1 MINIWKKIFD
11 EIDVPTNSRIIS
23 EDKDK
28 SIIERESSWTG
39 NIKGIDSFP
48 NGTVE
53 VRDVQLFLK
62 MVSPYPTG
70 KVF

>member
-53 VRDVQLFLK
+53 GHGRSVIFE

>member
-11 EIDVPTNSRIIS
+11 EIDVPTISRIIS

-48 NGTVE
+48 NGTC
-53 VRDVQLFLK
+53 RGSWTF
-62 MVSPYPTG
+62 SY
-70 KVF
+70 F